1 MFIQK
6 SHCKFLLLFIF
17 VQSLVACGNKE
28 GKTEKRE
35 EKVDL
40 VAMKKQLEKIRTEI
54 NADAKEKNLNELVE
68 RRIRNG
74 FNGSILIAQKG
85 IVLVDTAAGYANL
98 TDKKKNTPSSQF
110 QLASISK
117 TFTSIAIMQ
126 LVEAGKVNL
135 DYEIQ
140 VYFPKFPY
148 KGITIRSLLSHRSG
162 LPYYEYSFDKT
173 VRYEKKY
180 LTNQEIIK
188 WFEEAN
194 PAPAIHNLPDHY
206 FAYNNTNFAV
216 LAAIVEKAC
225 NCSYQTYVKKNIFDP
240 LEMKDSFVQSQQND
254 TLFVKNR
261 TYGYQYGRKLPFDF
275 YDNIVGDKGV
285 FSSSRDLF
293 KWYQALK
300 EAKIVSKE
308 SLKEIFSPRSFEF
321 PGLRNYGYG
330 FRLWLNSKQQTDYI
344 YHTGWWKGYN
354 TIFFFDLKKDFVII
368 LLSNKLDKSVYQIRD
383 LIDILEE
390 GKVSTLENDIL
401 E

>member
-1 MFIQK
+1 MFIRK
-6 SHCKFLLLFIF
+6 AYFYFLFLVGIVQF
-17 VQSLVACGNKE
+17 VSCRNKE
-28 GKTEKRE
+28 GKSEKRE

-40 VAMKKQLEKIRTEI
+40 IAMKKQLEAIRKEI
-54 NADAKEKNLNELVE
+54 NADDKERKLEDLIR
-68 RRIRNG
+68 RRIKNG

-85 IVLVDTAAGYANL
+85 IVLEDTSVGYSDL
-98 TDKKKNTPSSQF
+98 STKKINISSSKF

-117 TFTSIAIMQ
+117 TFTAIAVMQ

-140 VYFPKFPY
+140 VYYPNFPY

-180 LTNQEIIK
+180 PTNQEIIK

-194 PAPAIHNLPDHY
+194 PPPAIHNLPDHY
-206 FAYNNTNFAV
+206 FAYNNTNFAI

-225 NCSYQTYVKKNIFDP
+225 NCSFQTYVKKNIFDP

-254 TLFVKNR
+254 TLYVENR
-261 TYGYQYGRKLPFDF
+261 TYGYQYGRRLPFDF

-285 FSSSRDLF
+285 FSSSRDLY
-293 KWYQALK
+293 KWYQALRD
-300 EAKIVSKE
+300 AKIVSKE

-330 FRLWLNSKQQTDYI
+330 FRLWLNNKQQTDYI

-354 TIFFFDLKKDFVII
+354 TIFFFDLKRDFVII
-368 LLSNKLDKSVYQIRD
+368 VLSNKLDKSVYQIRD
-383 LIDILEE
+383 LIDVLED
-390 GKVSTLENDIL
+390 GKANTLENDIL